1 MIPKLPANSRCRT
14 YYSTTYSGLY
24 EVSAEQ
30 NVMHVLLSDT
40 SIITTAG
47 KLFQLLRDDLIL
59 KDFPLIFA
67 CEKQTQNYV
76 IAVETRAGKENSF
89 EICCC
94 VFQFLFNTLI
104 FRLEGVL
111 ADLESRNGVVRR
123 WTTACEE

>member
-40 SIITTAG
+40 SITTTAR
-47 KLFQLLRDDLIL
+47 KLFQLLQDDLIL

-76 IAVETRAGKENSF
+76 IAVETRAKKIPSRFVVVSF
-89 EICCC
+89 S
-94 VFQFLFNTLI
+94 VF
-104 FRLEGVL
+104 V
-111 ADLESRNGVVRR
+111 
-123 WTTACEE
+123 